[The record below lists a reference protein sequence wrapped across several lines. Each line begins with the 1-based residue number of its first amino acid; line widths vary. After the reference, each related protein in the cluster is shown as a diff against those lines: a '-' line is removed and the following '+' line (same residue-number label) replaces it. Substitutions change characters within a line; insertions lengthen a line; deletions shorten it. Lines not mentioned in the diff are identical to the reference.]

1 METVVETHLEKVIS
15 HYGLRC
21 ARRKDLVD
29 TAYLLDDVVVLGV
42 FTDPIL
48 ALLTTYHEIAHSQ
61 LPELSS
67 LYLTERK
74 CWEWAC
80 SKLCLEGFGEQIR
93 FIHKRYIVKALT
105 TYRTQ
110 HGASYRNRN

>member
-1 METVVETHLEKVIS
+1 MEPVIESRLQKVVTR
-15 HYGLRC
+15 YGLRY
-21 ARRKDLVD
+21 AQRKDLVD

-48 ALLTTYHEIAHSQ
+48 ALLATYHEIAHSQ

-80 SKLCLEGFGEQIR
+80 SKLCLEGFGEQIK
-93 FIHKRYIVKALT
+93 FNHKRFIVKALK
-105 TYRTQ
+105 
-110 HGASYRNRN
+110 SYRK